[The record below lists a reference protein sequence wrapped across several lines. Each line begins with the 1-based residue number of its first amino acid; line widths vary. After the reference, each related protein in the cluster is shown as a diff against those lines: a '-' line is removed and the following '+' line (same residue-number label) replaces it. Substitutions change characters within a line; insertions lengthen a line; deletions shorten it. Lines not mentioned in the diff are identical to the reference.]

1 MTYKNSQPR
10 SSLDHE
16 DNVEGKLK
24 FRDRKLIIKHRI
36 IMSLGDAHMIINCII
51 FSMSCI
57 LVLLGPGAEL
67 FLMLKHEF
75 LKACESY
82 YSLL

>member
-16 DNVEGKLK
+16 DNVEGKSQLMNSTK
-24 FRDRKLIIKHRI
+24 FVN
-36 IMSLGDAHMIINCII
+36 SGDAHMIINCII

-57 LVLLGPGAEL
+57 LVLLGSGITVL
-67 FLMLKHEF
+67 ISKRGN
-75 LKACESY
+75 S
-82 YSLL
+82 